1 MYGCLCTCAW
11 VCVCVRMSVFL
22 DSCVYVQGC
31 MWCVC
36 VCLCV
41 WDDDYSVCGAQQL
54 GWVNVMIWLSDMET
68 AGRRL
73 MGCRE

>member
-1 MYGCLCTCAW
+1 
-11 VCVCVRMSVFL
+11 
-22 DSCVYVQGC
+22 
-31 MWCVC
+31 MWCVSQC
-36 VCLCV
+36 ACV

-73 MGCRE
+73 MGSRE